1 MAISRSWFCC
11 LVLLTLGIVA
21 GVVVL
26 LVILARQP
34 APPCPGGFQHAAVAA
49 DAPVCSDIGRAI
61 LEQGGSAVD
70 GAIASLLCCSVM
82 NPQSMGL
89 GGGVIFTIYN
99 ASTGAVEVINARET
113 VPKNVSP
120 SLLNNCVNKG
130 YFLYPGPHWIGVPG
144 ELRGYEVA
152 HKRHGKLPWRT
163 LFEPTIRLATEGF
176 PVPAVLNSFLNHSM
190 LKPFF
195 LNTSICQVFCKDGDV
210 LRKGDILKLPA
221 LAETLRL
228 VAEGGA
234 DAFYKGPLAQ
244 KIVEDDRRAGGTMTL
259 DDLKNFQVEI
269 VPALNV
275 SLGKYTLYS
284 PPPPAAGPI
293 LSFILNILK
302 GYNFSPDSVKG
313 TSAKVE
319 TYHRII
325 EALKFANGQKSK
337 ILDPRFTNLKED
349 IDTLVSDSFADFAR
363 SRIDDSGNHNLS
375 YYNISQPARDG
386 PGTSHLSVIAK
397 DGSAVSVTS
406 TINYVF
412 GSTVYS
418 PQTGIIFNNE
428 LADFCNLFPRRRIS
442 EGERPT
448 SAMTPS
454 ILISNDKKSVI
465 SIGGAGGD
473 MITSATALAI
483 INKLWF
489 GHSLEKAISTPTVY
503 VSRGNEL
510 YSEYDLVKD
519 QNGFEDTKRGLEAK
533 GHRFLKRPFFLNV
546 VQAVAKEGTCVYA
559 ESDKRKR
566 SRAAGY

>member
-1 MAISRSWFCC
+1 M
-11 LVLLTLGIVA
+11 
-21 GVVVL
+21 
-26 LVILARQP
+26 
-34 APPCPGGFQHAAVAA
+34 
-49 DAPVCSDIGRAI
+49 
-61 LEQGGSAVD
+61 
-70 GAIASLLCCSVM
+70 
-82 NPQSMGL
+82 
-89 GGGVIFTIYN
+89 
-99 ASTGAVEVINARET
+99 INARET
-113 VPKNVSP
+113 VPKDIASD
-120 SLLNNCVNKG
+120 LLDSCKG
-130 YFLYPGPHWIGVPG
+130 VEHYFYPGPRWIGVPG
-144 ELRGYEVA
+144 ELRGYETA
-152 HKRHGKLPWRT
+152 HKRHGKLPWRK
-163 LFEPTIRLATEGF
+163 LFEPAIKLATEGF
-176 PVPAVLNSFLNHSM
+176 PVPAVLNAFLNHSM

-210 LRKGDILKLPA
+210 LRTGDILKLPA

-234 DAFYKGPLAQ
+234 DEFYKGALAQ
-244 KIVEDDRRAGGTMTL
+244 KIVDDNRRAGGTMTL
-259 DDLKNFQVEI
+259 DDLKNFQVDI
-269 VPALNV
+269 VPALKV
-275 SLGKYTLYS
+275 PLGKYTLYS
-284 PPPPAAGPI
+284 SPPPAAGPI

-337 ILDPRFTNLKED
+337 ILDPRFANLKED
-349 IDTLVSDSFADFAR
+349 IATLISDSFADLAR
-363 SRIDDSGNHNLS
+363 SRIDDSGNHTLS
-375 YYNISQPARDG
+375 YYNISQPRRDG
-386 PGTSHLSVIAK
+386 PGTSHLSVVAK

-428 LADFCNLFPRRRIS
+428 LADFCKLSTGRRIS

-454 ILISNDKKSVI
+454 ILISNDKKSVMA
-465 SIGGAGGD
+465 IGGAGGD

-489 GHSLEKAISTPTVY
+489 GYSLEKAISTGTVY
-503 VSRGNEL
+503 VSRANEL
-510 YSEYDLVKD
+510 YSEFDVLKERKD
-519 QNGFEDTKRGLEAK
+519 FEDTKRGLEAR
-533 GHRFLKRPFFLNV
+533 GHRFLNKSFYLNV
-546 VQAVAKEGTCVYA
+546 VQAVAKEGHCVYA